1 MLKKDR
7 VDYKLVNLAFL
18 ALIVYLMYHTGH
30 LWIGIFNKIVQISL
44 PFLIAFAFAYAFYP
58 IVQKLRNKG
67 VPKGLSIFIVIA
79 AIILL
84 LVFMVYVISTT
95 CVSQISALFDSINAF
110 IKELSTYNWNINISG
125 IQETIS
131 NSSKEI
137 LDGLTKYVSNGAINL
152 VSSSINFV
160 GNLLIGSAA
169 FIYFLI
175 DMDRIRAGLKKFF
188 YHRSR
193 KTYRF
198 VRLLDGEMRNY
209 LSGLVQVMVISI
221 FEYGAVYAI
230 IGHPNAIVLGLM
242 AGIANMIPYFG
253 GIACNIVAAVTAF
266 IVSPALFV
274 RTLIAFFILSSIDS
288 YVINPHVYGKT
299 NSIHPLMTIFT
310 LFAGGII
317 FGIMGVFISFPLAIF
332 IVSLYKFYKDDI
344 SEGIEKIKE
353 NSKKETASS

>member
-137 LDGLTKYVSNGAINL
+137 LE
-152 VSSSINFV
+152 
-160 GNLLIGSAA
+160 
-169 FIYFLI
+169 
-175 DMDRIRAGLKKFF
+175 
-188 YHRSR
+188 YH
-193 KTYRF
+193 
-198 VRLLDGEMRNY
+198 
-209 LSGLVQVMVISI
+209 
-221 FEYGAVYAI
+221 
-230 IGHPNAIVLGLM
+230 
-242 AGIANMIPYFG
+242 
-253 GIACNIVAAVTAF
+253 
-266 IVSPALFV
+266 
-274 RTLIAFFILSSIDS
+274 
-288 YVINPHVYGKT
+288 
-299 NSIHPLMTIFT
+299 
-310 LFAGGII
+310 
-317 FGIMGVFISFPLAIF
+317 
-332 IVSLYKFYKDDI
+332 
-344 SEGIEKIKE
+344 
-353 NSKKETASS
+353 